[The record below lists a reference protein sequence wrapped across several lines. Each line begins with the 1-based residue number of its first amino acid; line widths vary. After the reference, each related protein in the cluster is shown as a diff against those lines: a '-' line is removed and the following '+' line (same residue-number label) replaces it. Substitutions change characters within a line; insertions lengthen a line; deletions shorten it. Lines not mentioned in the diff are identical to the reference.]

1 MALNILI
8 VDDSAVM
15 RAMITKTLRI
25 SGLPLG
31 ELHEAGNGQQ
41 GLEVI
46 SKNWI
51 DLVLADINMPEMNGI
66 EMIEHIRQNADI
78 AHIPVLIISSSSGQ
92 ALSDAV
98 AKLGAGFIHKPFSP
112 EQLRNYIIQ
121 LTGVSDEQA
130 YSNSPLPG
138 DGFDF

>member
-15 RAMITKTLRI
+15 RAMIVKTLQI

-31 ELHEAGNGQQ
+31 ELFQAGNGQE
-41 GLEVI
+41 GLEII
-46 SKNWI
+46 SKDWI

-66 EMIEHIRQNADI
+66 QMIERIREDANT

-98 AKLGAGFIHKPFSP
+98 QRLGAGFIHKPFTP
-112 EQLRNYIIQ
+112 EQLRNQIIQ
-121 LTGVSDEQA
+121 ITGVSDEQA
-130 YSNSPLPG
+130 FTNSPMSG
-138 DGFDF
+138 GNFDF